1 VNKTPLALP
10 VVIRV
15 TVATR
20 VSGATRLAGG
30 PLVGR
35 LRGSQLARRELAR
48 SIYHP
53 SLVSRIW
60 ARVLK
65 WLELL
70 VPHNASGGLNWLAVV
85 LLGIV
90 VIALLGAVGYIAGS
104 ARVDRRYRGAVVD
117 GRLKSAAE
125 HRSAADGFAAAGDY
139 KSAIIERVRAIA
151 ADLESRQIL
160 PPRPGRTAA
169 ELGAETALAI
179 PAEAAALGDATRL
192 FDDVRYGDRP
202 GSQAGYQ
209 QVRDLDLRIQAV
221 PIQAVPIQ
229 AVPIQWSGTR

>member
-1 VNKTPLALP
+1 MTKAALAAP
-10 VVIRV
+10 VVISVTVVIRV
-15 TVATR
+15 TGATR
-20 VSGATRLAGG
+20 VSGAARLAAG

-48 SIYHP
+48 AIYQP
-53 SLVSRIW
+53 SLASRIW

-65 WLELL
+65 WLESL
-70 VPHNASGGLNWLAVV
+70 VPHTASGSPSWPAVV
-85 LLGIV
+85 LFGIGV
-90 VIALLGAVGYIAGS
+90 LALLAAVGRVARS
-104 ARVDRRYRGAVVD
+104 ASLDRRYRGAVVED
-117 GRLKSAAE
+117 RPRSAAQ

-151 ADLESRQIL
+151 AELESRHIL

-179 PAEAAALGDATRL
+179 PAEATALGDATRL

-221 PIQAVPIQ
+221 PIQV
-229 AVPIQWSGTR
+229 SGTR

>member
-1 VNKTPLALP
+1 VNKAALTPP

-65 WLELL
+65 WLESL
-70 VPHNASGGLNWLAVV
+70 VPHTASGGLNWLAVV
-85 LLGIV
+85 LLGIGL
-90 VIALLGAVGYIAGS
+90 IALLGAAGYVAGS
-104 ARVDRRYRGAVVD
+104 PSVDRRYRGAVVE
-117 GRLKSAAE
+117 GRPKSAAE

-151 ADLESRQIL
+151 ADLESRHIL

-179 PAEAAALGDATRL
+179 PAEATALGDATRL

-209 QVRDLDLRIQAV
+209 QVRDLDLRL
-221 PIQAVPIQ
+221 QAVPIQ